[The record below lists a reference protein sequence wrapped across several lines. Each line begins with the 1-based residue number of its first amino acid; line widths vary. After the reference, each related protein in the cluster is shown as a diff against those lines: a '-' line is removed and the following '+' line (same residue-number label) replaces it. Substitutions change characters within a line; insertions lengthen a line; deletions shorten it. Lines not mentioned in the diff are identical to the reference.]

1 MEKKTLL
8 LYQEYKEYFAMLDPQ
23 DCKDLLLA
31 VFSYNVGE
39 DVPELEGMAKMA
51 FVFMANAMDRNNE
64 KYQKQ
69 AERSRENGKKGGRPT
84 KDESE
89 SLGQSKGARESEKKP
104 VYPSKTS
111 TNKDALEDKNLE
123 NPVGFSKTQKT
134 QQVFSKPRKP
144 DKDKVKDKDKD
155 KDNKNRKTVQTAF
168 EQPVAIKQN
177 RQDERFEAWWVE
189 YPRKVGKQATRKIW
203 CKLAPDAALYD
214 RIIDATKAQAHC
226 AQWRKENG
234 RFIPNPATWL
244 NQGRWDDDLTALNS
258 GGRTIGNRDFAGHSF
273 EDYDALE
280 E

>member
-8 LYQEYKEYFAMLDPQ
+8 LYQEYREYFEMLDPE
-23 DCKDLLLA
+23 DCKNLLLA
-31 VFSYNVGE
+31 IFDYNVGE
-39 DVPELEGMAKMA
+39 TPKELSGMAKMA
-51 FVFMANAMDRNNE
+51 FAFIANALDRNNE
-64 KYQKQ
+64 KYEQK
-69 AERSRENGKKGGRPT
+69 ARRSRENGKKGGRPSRDT
-84 KDESE
+84 DDNPDNP
-89 SLGQSKGARESEKKP
+89 RENTEP
-104 VYPSKTS
+104 Q
-111 TNKDALEDKNLE
+111 NNLE
-123 NPVGFSKTQKT
+123 NPVGFSETQKT

-144 DKDKVKDKDKD
+144 DKDKVKVKDKDKDKD

-203 CKLAPDAALYD
+203 RKLAPDAALYD

-226 AQWRKENG
+226 AQWRKEGG

-258 GGRTIGNRDFAGHSF
+258 GGKTISNRDFAGHQF